1 MQVSFPYLSPEG
13 NADLLH
19 LLGADIVSTHDEAFG
34 ILIQELSELGE
45 VVGFPGRF
53 VLPRHLV
60 GSEDKV

>member
-34 ILIQELSELGE
+34 VPDISPRQVSGLDSNIDNNELTHQG
-45 VVGFPGRF
+45 GW
-53 VLPRHLV
+53 
-60 GSEDKV
+60 